1 MERTGQSLIY
11 LDTHIVCRLYE
22 GRIEKL
28 SQTAA
33 DTIEDGHLFV
43 SPMVGLELQYLC
55 EIGRITECADTIL
68 ADLAEDQ
75 SKL

>member
-1 MERTGQSLIY
+1 MKGQIMADYNRFFATGQSLIY

-33 DTIEDGHLFV
+33 DTIENGHLFV
-43 SPMVGLELQYLC
+43 SPMSGVGTSVSL
-55 EIGRITECADTIL
+55 
-68 ADLAEDQ
+68 
-75 SKL
+75 